1 MLMFSKETITAER
14 EREREDKIKDKKE
27 SGGDKSM
34 IIVRLD
40 VNYSTAG
47 LLTVCK
53 HESLLL

>member
-1 MLMFSKETITAER
+1 MFSKETITA

-34 IIVRLD
+34 IIARLD

-53 HESLLL
+53 LSLYFFRF